1 MTDTEC
7 VIFAFGTFWKS
18 ADAVFRAIVSERF
31 ATSCYDLVGIC
42 LVAYVKYQL
51 VLRCVKYVMQAYDKF
66 NRSEAG
72 TEVSGIDSATFY
84 HVLTYLLTECA
95 QLLHAE
101 TFDVSWRIDLLKEWK
116 C

>member
-1 MTDTEC
+1 MADTEC
-7 VIFAFGTFWKS
+7 VKFALRTFWES
-18 ADAVFRAIVSERF
+18 ADAVFCAIVPERF
-31 ATSCYDLVGIC
+31 ATSCNDLVGIC
-42 LVAYVKYQL
+42 LVAYVKYQF
-51 VLRCVKYVMQAYDKF
+51 VLRSVKYIMQAYNEF
-66 NRSEAG
+66 YRSEAG
-72 TEVSGIDSATFY
+72 TEVPWVDRATFY